1 MRSCTAAA
9 GKEPAEVD
17 MVVAWS
23 AVPEVDI
30 SVDSVFSLDVDTEA
44 ERI

>member
-9 GKEPAEVD
+9 GREPAEAD
-17 MVVAWS
+17 MVVVRR
-23 AVPEVDI
+23 AVPEVDT
-30 SVDSVFSLDVDTEA
+30 SVDSMFSLDVDTEA